1 MVSGGCGSRGPSSSR
16 PLGGSGGAFPGTGGA
31 GAGTGAGTGGGL
43 GGLSAGADSTGGK
56 GSDTVATST
65 GGVAGIATGGAA
77 ALGGATGAPGGG
89 GGGALGP
96 AGGSAGLTF
105 VELPFVED
113 TYAFSGSF
121 ASIELADINGDGK
134 LDLVMGQLPT
144 GDSNAVVSLGNGD
157 GTFASP
163 RPIPSVAVPS
173 LLMIGDLDGDR
184 RPDLLFSPGQAGP
197 GVPPPADTS
206 LRLSLNGG
214 DGTYGEAIA
223 TGILSGR
230 RGFDATTTT
239 LGDLNGDLLTDI
251 AVLNSYEVE
260 VALNSGHGTF
270 APVGRYPHNLDV
282 LAALPP
288 SPHPR
293 LGRAIAMGDL
303 NGDLRPDL
311 AVALESHFV
320 SLLLNHGDG
329 TFAPPIFLSI
339 AQVPDTIVI
348 TDVSGD
354 GRADLIVAGEP
365 GTGPPPS
372 TLNVFV
378 NLGGGTFSPPVVY
391 PYSSGSYIGI
401 QAVDLNSDGR
411 VDLFTSNMEVR
422 LNQGDGTLAPPFPLP
437 VAAGG
442 PITFGDVNRDGKVDV
457 AVGVNRDVHVFLN
470 TSR

>member
-1 MVSGGCGSRGPSSSR
+1 MTVGSATLILSGGCGSRGPSTSR
-16 PLGGSGGAFPGTGGA
+16 PLGGSGGSFPW
-31 GAGTGAGTGGGL
+31 
-43 GGLSAGADSTGGK
+43 DR
-56 GSDTVATST
+56 GSHRHRDRWHGRVGWSH
-65 GGVAGIATGGAA
+65 GSSGRRRRR
-77 ALGGATGAPGGG
+77 
-89 GGGALGP
+89 ALGP

-105 VELPFVED
+105 VELPFAED

-121 ASIELADINGDGK
+121 ASIDLVDINGDGK

-144 GDSNAVVSLGNGD
+144 GDINAVVSLGNGD

-173 LLMIGDLDGDR
+173 LLMIGDLDGDH
-184 RPDLLFSPGQAGP
+184 RPDLLFSPDLAGP

-214 DGTYGEAIA
+214 DGTYGDALA

-282 LAALPP
+282 SAALPP
-288 SPHPR
+288 SPRPR
-293 LGRAIAMGDL
+293 LGRTIAMGDL

-311 AVALESHFV
+311 AVALESNFV
-320 SLLLNHGDG
+320 SVLLNHGDG
-329 TFAPPIFLSI
+329 SFAPPIFLTI
-339 AQVPDTIVI
+339 AQLPDTIVI

-354 GRADLIVAGEP
+354 GRPDLIVAGEP
-365 GTGPPPS
+365 GAGPPPS

-378 NLGGGTFSPPVVY
+378 NLGGAAFAPPVVY
-391 PYSSGSYIGI
+391 PYSSGSYLGI
-401 QAVDLNSDGR
+401 QAVDLDSDGR
-411 VDLFTSNMEVR
+411 ADLFTSDLMVR

-442 PITFGDVNRDGKVDV
+442 PIAFGDVNGDGKVDV
-457 AVGVNRDVHVFLN
+457 ALGVNRDVHVFLN